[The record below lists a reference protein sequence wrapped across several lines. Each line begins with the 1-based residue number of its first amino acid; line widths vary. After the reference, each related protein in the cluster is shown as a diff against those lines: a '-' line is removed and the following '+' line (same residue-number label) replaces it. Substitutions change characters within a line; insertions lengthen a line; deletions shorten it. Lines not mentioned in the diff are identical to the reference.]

1 MKKIVHVVAAIIKNE
16 KNEVLC
22 ALRGPN
28 MTLRDYWEFPG
39 GKIEKDETK
48 EQALIREIEEEL
60 SCQIKVLHLVEDT
73 TYEYEKVIVRLE
85 TFMSEI
91 ISGIPLA
98 SEHAELR
105 WVKVEDLHSL
115 EWAPADIPAVNKL
128 IK

>member
-1 MKKIVHVVAAIIKNE
+1 M
-16 KNEVLC
+16 LC
-22 ALRGPN
+22 R
-28 MTLRDYWEFPG
+28 RDG
-39 GKIEKDETK
+39 
-48 EQALIREIEEEL
+48 
-60 SCQIKVLHLVEDT
+60 
-73 TYEYEKVIVRLE
+73 
-85 TFMSEI
+85 FMSEI